1 MVSLAKIK
9 KINYLHIFLIFIIYA
24 VYIFYRHPD
33 TLNYQFNQNIVSDY
47 LRSQDIEDLEDRIKD
62 RIHVSDSDIYIASG
76 YLYAKGE
83 SPTKYN
89 FQHAPLVK
97 YLFGFS
103 TIIFNNP
110 FIAQIIFGFLLLVLT
125 YLLGLMIFDSALIGI
140 FASGFLLFDPL
151 FSSMLSE
158 GLLDLGQSVFSTAY
172 VFVALLLPSNI
183 VLHGILLGLIGA
195 SKSWTTSVFL
205 MAAIYF
211 YKLFLK
217 KEKIV
222 FKNVALTIIVA
233 LATFSSTYL
242 KVFIETQGRFN
253 IFYWQVK
260 ILKFL
265 IDHDTSTF
273 IGGNVVLF
281 LTGYFREWWKQSEL
295 LRTQIW
301 SPLWPVIFVSSVV
314 NIFIEKKNIHSY
326 VIYLLPIFYLLY
338 ISTGA
343 PFSRYFVLILPFLYL
358 SFSKILVNIVWRKH
372 GAK

>member
-1 MVSLAKIK
+1 MK
-9 KINYLHIFLIFIIYA
+9 KINYLHILLIVF
-24 VYIFYRHPD
+24 VYSIFVFYRHPD

-110 FIAQIIFGFLLLVLT
+110 FIAQIIFGSLLLVLT
-125 YLLGLMIFDSALIGI
+125 YLLGLRVFNSALIGML
-140 FASGFLLFDPL
+140 ASGFLLFDPL

-158 GLLDLGQSVFSTAY
+158 GLLDLGQSVFSAAY
-172 VFVALLLPSNI
+172 VFVALLLPSNF

-205 MAAIYF
+205 MAVIYF
-211 YKLFLK
+211 YKLLLK

-222 FKNVALTIIVA
+222 LKNIALTIIVA
-233 LATFSSTYL
+233 FITFSSTYL

-273 IGGNVVLF
+273 VGGNIVLF

-301 SPLWPVIFVSSVV
+301 NPLWPVIFISSVV
-314 NIFIEKKNIHSY
+314 NIFIEKKNIYSY
-326 VIYLLPIFYLLY
+326 VIYLLPVLYLLY

-372 GAK
+372 DVNTTK